1 MRFISLRFTI
11 QRQVLDVEMEEVQ
24 GLQGD
29 FEKTL
34 AGEASEGFSLHV
46 GVQVHTS
53 LPIANLTSKPILVLA
68 NC

>member
-34 AGEASEGFSLHV
+34 AGEASEGLQSSCR
-46 GVQVHTS
+46 GS
-53 LPIANLTSKPILVLA
+53 GPYLPTDS
-68 NC
+68 